1 MTRSLAVPAR
11 TTLGGGGG
19 KDKLTGNG
27 GKNKYSAGGGNDVVN
42 SRNNK
47 AETVNCG
54 PGRKDSAVVDNAD
67 EVRGC
72 ESVT

>member
-1 MTRSLAVPAR
+1 MAATTRSLAAR
-11 TTLGGGGG
+11 QDKRWR

-27 GKNKYSAGGGNDVVN
+27 GKNKYCAGGGNDVVN
-42 SRNNK
+42 SRNHK

-67 EVRGC
+67 QVLGC
-72 ESVT
+72 ESVK